1 MAKSMM
7 MAMMEMTMETMV
19 LVAACSPSP
28 LPRLLV
34 LHSVCPPLLGLS
46 QLVEFSR
53 WHCVVFFIIKESRSI
68 LYDGQVRTSSVWSQV

>member
-19 LVAACSPSP
+19 LVAASFPSP
-28 LPRLLV
+28 LSRLLV
-34 LHSVCPPLLGLS
+34 LHSVCPPLGLS

-53 WHCVVFFIIKESRSI
+53 WHWLRSHASRFLSAPS
-68 LYDGQVRTSSVWSQV
+68 LQCPAASHQ